1 MLLQDTLTRV
11 HNYKL
16 IKQYSQP
23 LHSESAFGRLIVN
36 KRFYQIEKECYSVGT
51 ISEETYKHLQLLNP
65 TIEELHSFFTFIS
78 STIPNIGGFDLALV
92 DSSFPHACFEIR
104 YIQDQSRWCLS
115 VLRPEVEITVG
126 TTKLTFTSAPYP
138 LNPCGSITTESHVLI
153 YEFAYQCLF
162 MSDPYRNLIVGKL
175 KLKGVSDKKKYLME
189 DWN

>member
-16 IKQYSQP
+16 IQQYSQP

-92 DSSFPHACFEIR
+92 DSSIPSCVF
-104 YIQDQSRWCLS
+104 
-115 VLRPEVEITVG
+115 
-126 TTKLTFTSAPYP
+126 
-138 LNPCGSITTESHVLI
+138 
-153 YEFAYQCLF
+153 
-162 MSDPYRNLIVGKL
+162 
-175 KLKGVSDKKKYLME
+175 
-189 DWN
+189 